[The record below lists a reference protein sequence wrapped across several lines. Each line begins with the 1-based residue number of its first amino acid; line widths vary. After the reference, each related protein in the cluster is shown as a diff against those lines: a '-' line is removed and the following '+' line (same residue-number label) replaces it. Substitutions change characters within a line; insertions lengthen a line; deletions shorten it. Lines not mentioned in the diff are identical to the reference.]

1 MTWNDLETILLIR
14 ERKTRNEE
22 YWALSGNDKT
32 SFWTS
37 VASKINME
45 FQSNYTFKQCKEK
58 FQNLVREYKVR
69 EITEINLKSDF
80 LRVDINY

>member
-1 MTWNDLETILLIR
+1 MTWNDPQTMLLIH

-22 YWALSGNDKT
+22 YWALPGNDKT
-32 SFWTS
+32 SFWTN

-45 FQSNYTFKQCKEK
+45 FQSTFTYKQCKEK

-69 EITEINLKSDF
+69 ENS
-80 LRVDINY
+80 RN

>member
-1 MTWNDLETILLIR
+1 MVWNDPQTNLLIH
-14 ERKTRNEE
+14 EQKSRNEE

-45 FQSNYTFKQCKEK
+45 FQSAFTSKQCKEK
-58 FQNLVREYKVR
+58 FQNLVREYRVR
-69 EITEINLKSDF
+69 E
-80 LRVDINY
+80 NYRN